1 MTDHS
6 ISCEVRELIAEVT
19 INRPP
24 VNALSSSD
32 WKDLADVFCSLGR
45 RDDVA
50 VVLLTAAGRG
60 FCAGV
65 DIRETAADKDGR
77 IIVQVNKACRECFN
91 AIYDC
96 PLPVIGAIHGF
107 CVGGG
112 IGLAGSCDILI
123 AADNATFGLP
133 EIDRGALGAATHL
146 IRLFPQLK
154 ARRMFYTGITVD
166 ADEAYRLGAVE
177 KVVAPS
183 ELLEEARSL
192 AREISSKSI
201 EALRLAKESLNGI
214 ELLDVKKSYRFEQGF
229 TLELFTSEDSAEARR
244 AFIEKRPPSFKK
256 KADK

>member
-1 MTDHS
+1 MTEQA
-6 ISCEVRELIAEVT
+6 ISYEVRERIAEVT
-19 INRPP
+19 IDRPP
-24 VNALSSSD
+24 VNALSSSE
-32 WKDLADVFCSLGR
+32 WIGLTEAFQAIGR
-45 RDDVA
+45 RNDVS
-50 VVLLTAAGRG
+50 VVILAAAGRG

-65 DIRETAADKDGR
+65 DIRETAADTDGR
-77 IIVQVNKACRECFN
+77 IIVRVNRACRECFA

-96 PLPVIGAIHGF
+96 PVPVIGAIHGF

-154 ARRMFYTGITVD
+154 ARKMFYTGSTVD
-166 ADEAYRLGAVE
+166 AHEAYRLGAVE
-177 KVVAPS
+177 KVVAPG
-183 ELLEEARSL
+183 ELIEEARDL
-192 AREISSKSI
+192 GRDIASKSV
-201 EALRLAKESLNGI
+201 EALRLAKESLNSI

-244 AFIEKRPPSFKK
+244 AFVEKRPPSFGK
-256 KADK
+256 